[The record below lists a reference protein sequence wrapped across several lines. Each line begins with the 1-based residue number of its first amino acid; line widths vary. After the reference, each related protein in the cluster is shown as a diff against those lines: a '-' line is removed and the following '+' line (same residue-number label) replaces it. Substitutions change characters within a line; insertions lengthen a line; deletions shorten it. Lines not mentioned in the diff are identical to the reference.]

1 MGHGMY
7 SGRHCLMLLT
17 YILRLGFIP
26 STILDTTATEDWMA
40 LCKHG
45 RESDSDSVA
54 PLTKDPL
61 PALLVEVA

>member
-1 MGHGMY
+1 
-7 SGRHCLMLLT
+7 MLLT

-40 LCKHG
+40 LCKPG
-45 RESDSDSVA
+45 RESDSDSVP

>member
-1 MGHGMY
+1 MGHGTY

-17 YILRLGFIP
+17 YILRSGFIP

-40 LCKHG
+40 PCKPG
-45 RESDSDSVA
+45 RESDSDSVP

-61 PALLVEVA
+61 PALLVEVS

>member
-40 LCKHG
+40 LCK
-45 RESDSDSVA
+45 SDSDSVP